1 MNEECRT
8 GTKDEQQIQQQVQQ
22 QQHQQW
28 QPWPTLTHGRTFRLE
43 ITPHIDFLDSF
54 NQDAEK

>member
-43 ITPHIDFLDSF
+43 ITPLIDFIDSF
-54 NQDAEK
+54 N